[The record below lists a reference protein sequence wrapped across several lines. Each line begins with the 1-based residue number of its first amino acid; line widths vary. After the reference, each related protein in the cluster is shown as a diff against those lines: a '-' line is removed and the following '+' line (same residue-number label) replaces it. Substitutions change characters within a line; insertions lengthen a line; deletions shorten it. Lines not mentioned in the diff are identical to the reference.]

1 MRVLI
6 AGGTGV
12 IGQQLIPALGEA
24 SHQVTVLARSST
36 RARVA
41 TDAGAEFVEA
51 DALHRD
57 RLIAGVKG
65 ARPDVI
71 VNLLTAIPQE
81 LNPKKM
87 ASEFEATNRLRIE
100 GTRNLVEAARDV
112 GGARVISESIAF
124 AYAPGQKRVVG
135 EDASLW
141 IDGPR
146 QFRSVVV
153 ALQELERQTVES
165 GGIVLRFG
173 HLYGPGTSLDR
184 DGSMTGQVRKGKI
197 PIVGAGDGVFSFLH
211 THDAAQAVVAAVS
224 HEEPGIFNIVD
235 NEPAELSTWLPELAR
250 VVGAPEPKHVPA
262 VLARLFVGG
271 WGVAYMTKLCGASNR
286 RAQGVLGWKPRYT
299 SWRGGFRQEL
309 ALSGQ
314 PEPLMR

>member
-12 IGQQLIPALGEA
+12 IGQQLIPVLGEA
-24 SHQVTVLARSST
+24 GHQVTVLARSST
-36 RARVA
+36 RAKVA

-51 DALHRD
+51 DALHRSS
-57 RLIAGVKG
+57 LIGAVER
-65 ARPDVI
+65 ARPDVV
-71 VNLLTAIPQE
+71 VNLLTAIPQG

-100 GTRNLVEAARDV
+100 GTRNLVQAARDA

-146 QFRSVVV
+146 QFRTVVA

-211 THDAAQAVVAAVS
+211 TYDAAQGVLAAIS
-224 HEEPGIFNIVD
+224 HEGPGIFNVVD
-235 NEPAELSTWLPELAR
+235 DEPSDVQTWLPELAK
-250 VVGAPEPKHVPA
+250 VVGAPEPKHVPV
-262 VLARLFVGG
+262 VLARLFVGA
-271 WGVAYMTKLCGASNR
+271 WGVAYMTKLCGASNTHAR
-286 RAQGVLGWKPRYT
+286 GVLGWKPRYT
-299 SWRGGFRQEL
+299 RWREGFRQEL
-309 ALSGQ
+309 ALSG
-314 PEPLMR
+314 